1 MQSDQKKE
9 KKRKSVYEKPR
20 LRKIELAAE
29 EVLGVGCKLAGGG
42 FNVGA
47 TPCPINSCV
56 SAGS

>member
-29 EVLGVGCKLAGGG
+29 EVLGIGCKI
-42 FNVGA
+42 A
-47 TPCPINSCV
+47 TGSSPGSSPPCWTQQCNM
-56 SAGS
+56 AGS